1 MKIAFTFS
9 WLLRDGDI
17 AQVRDIIA
25 KLRQNAIDL
34 GGDVGDL
41 IVQTG
46 DEAQAMF
53 TATLPGA
60 SVGNYGLASA
70 GNSSWSWSGAVV
82 ISDVRNI
89 SELNAAAAELGLEVA
104 ETYAGMVFTTKK
116 NADGVVQSEQRWA
129 FDWSNF

>member
-17 AQVRDIIA
+17 AQVRDIMT
-25 KLRQNAIDL
+25 KLRQHAIDL
-34 GGDVGDL
+34 GGEVGDL

-60 SVGNYGLASA
+60 REGNYGLASA
-70 GNSSWSWSGAVV
+70 GN
-82 ISDVRNI
+82 
-89 SELNAAAAELGLEVA
+89 
-104 ETYAGMVFTTKK
+104 
-116 NADGVVQSEQRWA
+116 
-129 FDWSNF
+129 